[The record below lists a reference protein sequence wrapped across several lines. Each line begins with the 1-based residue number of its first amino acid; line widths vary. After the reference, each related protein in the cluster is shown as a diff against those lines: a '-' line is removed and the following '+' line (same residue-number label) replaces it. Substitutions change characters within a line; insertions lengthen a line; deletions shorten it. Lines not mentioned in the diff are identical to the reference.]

1 MRILIPEMNTINK
14 MYLYLTATTARS
26 HRATSDISVKT
37 AFDGVRDWFLIF
49 FFLSYLI
56 TTACVV
62 PRGRASVFCVR
73 KGVILKLV
81 SRLQFFKDE
90 PDREKS
96 WSPAHLGPL
105 LPSQISGLVS
115 YWARSSPRL
124 HWFLRSQTEFKVQS
138 YNIAGSVQ
146 FVSMANDSTPV
157 ASLSNE
163 NWLKNVASRTSE
175 ITTGS

>member
-26 HRATSDISVKT
+26 HRATSDISVRT

-49 FFLSYLI
+49 FFLNYLI

-115 YWARSSPRL
+115 YWVRSSPRL

-146 FVSMANDSTPV
+146 FVSIALQWP
-157 ASLSNE
+157 
-163 NWLKNVASRTSE
+163 
-175 ITTGS
+175 TTLLLLRA